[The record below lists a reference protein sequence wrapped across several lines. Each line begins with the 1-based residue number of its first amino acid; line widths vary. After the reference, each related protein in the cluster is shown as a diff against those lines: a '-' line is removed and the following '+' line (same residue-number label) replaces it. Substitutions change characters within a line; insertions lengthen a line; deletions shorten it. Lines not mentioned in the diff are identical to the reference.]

1 VSLEEVNAVD
11 SKKSLA
17 DGGRREIVVPQRFNI
32 GVDVAIRQSPGEV
45 ALVEVAANGKTRL
58 FSFGEVSALANRAA
72 NTFRAYGLQAGERV
86 AILLSQRHEAAVSHV
101 ATYLCGMIA
110 VPLFTLFG
118 EEALE
123 FRLRDCAA
131 AAIVC
136 DLEGMSKIARIRE
149 RLPALRQILC
159 VDGDIGGALDFHG
172 GIERA
177 ADRFEPEQTL
187 ADDPA
192 LIIYT
197 SGTTG
202 NPKGALHAHRV
213 LLGHLP
219 GVEFPHNGFPQPGD
233 RFWTPADWAW
243 IGGLLDVLL
252 PSWHHGVPVVAYR
265 SGKFDPD
272 AAFDLMV
279 RHRVRNT
286 FMPPT
291 ALRLLR
297 QAGVKHPD
305 LHLRTVASGGES
317 LGLDLVE
324 WGQGALG
331 LTINEFY
338 GQTECNL
345 VLGNGVAMPP
355 ARAAWTGTSIPG
367 HVVRIVDAEG
377 REVPRGTTGQIAVA
391 RPDPVMFLGYWG
403 NEAATRA
410 KFAGQWL
417 ITGDVGIQDEDGY
430 TKFVGRDD
438 DIITSSG
445 YRIGPGE
452 IESCLSRHPAVAM
465 AGVVGVPD
473 RIRTEIVKAVIVLAD
488 GFAPTQQLVEEI
500 QSFVKVRLSAHEYPR
515 IIEFA
520 SRLPLTATGK
530 VMRRL
535 LRARPSEQDE
545 NLNGP

>member
-1 VSLEEVNAVD
+1 
-11 SKKSLA
+11 
-17 DGGRREIVVPQRFNI
+17 
-32 GVDVAIRQSPGEV
+32 
-45 ALVEVAANGKTRL
+45 
-58 FSFGEVSALANRAA
+58 
-72 NTFRAYGLQAGERV
+72 
-86 AILLSQRHEAAVSHV
+86 
-101 ATYLCGMIA
+101 
-110 VPLFTLFG
+110 
-118 EEALE
+118 
-123 FRLRDCAA
+123 
-131 AAIVC
+131 
-136 DLEGMSKIARIRE
+136 
-149 RLPALRQILC
+149 
-159 VDGDIGGALDFHG
+159 
-172 GIERA
+172 
-177 ADRFEPEQTL
+177 
-187 ADDPA
+187 
-192 LIIYT
+192 
-197 SGTTG
+197 
-202 NPKGALHAHRV
+202 
-213 LLGHLP
+213 
-219 GVEFPHNGFPQPGD
+219 
-233 RFWTPADWAW
+233 
-243 IGGLLDVLL
+243 
-252 PSWHHGVPVVAYR
+252 
-265 SGKFDPD
+265 
-272 AAFDLMV
+272 
-279 RHRVRNT
+279 
-286 FMPPT
+286 
-291 ALRLLR
+291 
-297 QAGVKHPD
+297 
-305 LHLRTVASGGES
+305 
-317 LGLDLVE
+317 
-324 WGQGALG
+324 
-331 LTINEFY
+331 
-338 GQTECNL
+338 
-345 VLGNGVAMPP
+345 
-355 ARAAWTGTSIPG
+355 
-367 HVVRIVDAEG
+367 VRIVDAEG